1 MRKIVDDVRLM
12 TKVCDLY
19 YNQDV
24 SQQQIASLLGLS
36 RPTVSRLLSSARDRG
51 IVQISVSNL
60 NLIKYWEMER
70 KLETMYGLREVLI
83 VDSVEDPEE
92 QKDLLGMAAG
102 QYVENTIRD
111 GNVVGLS
118 MGSTLYQ
125 VVAHINHPAA
135 ENVTFVPLI
144 GGMGQLRMDLHANN
158 LAETLAYIYD
168 GTFVPLHAPA
178 RVSGEKIRE
187 QFMKEESL
195 AEALRFAKKLD
206 MALVG
211 IGWPYDEQSSIM
223 ATGYFKDNEKE
234 SLRERDAVGDICM
247 QFYNIEGDT
256 SPFQKD
262 NNVIGIDIHR
272 LRDVP
277 YSIGVAGGLD
287 KLAAILGAVRGRY
300 INILITDIAC
310 ARRLAC
316 EDAPHDLKEV
326 TDHE

>member
-19 YNQDV
+19 YNQAI
-24 SQQQIASLLGLS
+24 SQQQIASMLSLS
-36 RPTVSRLLSSARDRG
+36 RPTVSLLLFSARERG

-60 NLIKYWEMER
+60 DLIKYWEMER
-70 KLETMYGLREVLI
+70 RLEEMYGLKEVLI
-83 VDSVEDPEE
+83 VDSVDDPDE
-92 QKDLLGMAAG
+92 QRDLLGRAAG
-102 QYVENTIRD
+102 QYVENTIQD
-111 GNVVGLS
+111 GNIVGLS

-125 VVAHINHPAA
+125 VVAHIDHPAA
-135 ENVTFVPLI
+135 EGVTFVPLI

-187 QFMKEESL
+187 QFMREESL

-211 IGWPYDEQSSIM
+211 IGYPSDVHSSIM
-223 ATGYFKDNEKE
+223 ATGYFKENEKE
-234 SLRERDAVGDICM
+234 SLRERNAVGDICM

-272 LRDVP
+272 LRDIP
-277 YSIGVAGGLD
+277 YSIGVAGGSD
-287 KLAAILGAVRGRY
+287 KAAAIMGAVRGRY
-300 INILITDIAC
+300 INILITDIQC
-310 ARRLAC
+310 AERLANG
-316 EDAPHDLKEV
+316 DVPHDY
-326 TDHE
+326 D

>member
-1 MRKIVDDVRLM
+1 MVFVDIIFALTYNQDKGGVRMRKIVDDVRLM

-158 LAETLAYIYD
+158 LAETLAYINALPVGGVKLYIC
-168 GTFVPLHAPA
+168 AAA
-178 RVSGEKIRE
+178 RAGP
-187 QFMKEESL
+187 
-195 AEALRFAKKLD
+195 
-206 MALVG
+206 G
-211 IGWPYDEQSSIM
+211 IGGED
-223 ATGYFKDNEKE
+223 TGTVYEGGEPGGGAAFCKE
-234 SLRERDAVGDICM
+234 
-247 QFYNIEGDT
+247 
-256 SPFQKD
+256 
-262 NNVIGIDIHR
+262 
-272 LRDVP
+272 
-277 YSIGVAGGLD
+277 AGHGS
-287 KLAAILGAVRGRY
+287 GG
-300 INILITDIAC
+300 N
-310 ARRLAC
+310 RLAI
-316 EDAPHDLKEV
+316 
-326 TDHE
+326 